1 MSKSKVTQSV
11 NQWVSQ
17 WVTRSPIELFW
28 TAKNY
33 LTCGLATNSLVYLIC
48 RAVFHR
54 KLHPLLKLE
63 ANSRLNFQTLS
74 SGEPSVVGINVGAV
88 GPVHLRVS
96 RIRKERLALSLIFP
110 CKCASTFGINDVLH
124 ICIYTLYF
132 LKWNLSLSLWYCK
145 PVSGK
150 MPNPPGDIR
159 RHCTWYSTSHAAS
172 GA

>member
-1 MSKSKVTQSV
+1 MSKVKVPSV
-11 NQWVSQ
+11 SQWVSQ

-124 ICIYTLYF
+124 ICIYTLYL